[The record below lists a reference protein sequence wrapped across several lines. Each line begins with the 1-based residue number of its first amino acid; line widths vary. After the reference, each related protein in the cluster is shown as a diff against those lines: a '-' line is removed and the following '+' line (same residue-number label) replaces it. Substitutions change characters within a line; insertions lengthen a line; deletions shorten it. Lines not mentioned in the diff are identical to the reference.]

1 MDTIIQDHEQRL
13 IKIEGDY
20 LSLKDEVG
28 EVKAKLSNVENV
40 NLQTQNIVLNQNKN
54 MQDNFDKL
62 LTGVID
68 IKKTNVSGK
77 YSMFAQLFTGFFA
90 AGGVGYGLI
99 ELVKWFA
106 SK

>member
-20 LSLKDEVG
+20 ISLKDEVG

-77 YSMFAQLFTGFFA
+77 YSMFAQLFTGA
-90 AGGVGYGLI
+90 LGAGGAIFAVVELI
-99 ELVKWFA
+99 KYIVTK
-106 SK
+106 